1 MGVPFLFFIGT
12 FYVSVFTPAE
22 SGKANHWAVLMK
34 NKSGTLKKR
43 KKIKNKPE
51 KEKKKEKRQ
60 SELKIIKNKL
70 EKEKKKEKKKSTSF
84 WQQTP
89 RTVYVSAKKFYAHRE

>member
-1 MGVPFLFFIGT
+1 M
-12 FYVSVFTPAE
+12 SVFTPAE

-60 SELKIIKNKL
+60 SELKIIKTSW
-70 EKEKKKEKKKSTSF
+70 KKKRKKKKRSRPLFGNRHLELSTCRPKSF
-84 WQQTP
+84 TL
-89 RTVYVSAKKFYAHRE
+89 TESDKEFH